1 MVVEILGTIAII
13 LILIRFALDTYDGIL
28 ENIYSVHYTY
38 LITMCI
44 FLLLFIV
51 GAFASIWYL
60 IYIIWI
66 R

>member
-1 MVVEILGTIAII
+1 MVAETLGVIAII
-13 LILIRFALDTYDGIL
+13 LILVRFALDTYDAIL
-28 ENIYSVHYTY
+28 ENIYSIHYTY

-51 GAFASIWYL
+51 GTFASIWYL

>member
-13 LILIRFALDTYDGIL
+13 LIVVRFALDTYDFIL

-38 LITMCI
+38 LIIMCI
-44 FLLLFIV
+44 FLLLFII
-51 GAFASIWYL
+51 GIFASISYL